1 MVREGK
7 MLMYRKQHIV
17 LIQICK
23 PSLITEKYS
32 DRYPYPPIGLMYL
45 EGILRMNGY
54 EVTIIDFYLE
64 RLKKKDFI
72 VKLRKLSK
80 PLLFGL
86 SSYTDSIE
94 QAYRVAN
101 TIKEIYPDVPIL
113 LGGTHVSFMYNDVM
127 RECRSIDFACVG
139 EGEGLIVELLEY
151 LQNGRPLLSEINNLV
166 YRDETGRVIVN
177 KKRGYVTALDIFPLL
192 DYSKNYIDIMKET
205 DGLVFISSRGCPG
218 NCIFCASRAFS
229 GPKYR
234 YHSAEWIISL
244 IYYYKQKIGFHV
256 FGPLDDTFTVNKS
269 RLEKFVNYLEKFKI
283 GIPWACKSRVDVL
296 NEEIVGL
303 LKRGNCLSVHIGVES
318 GDSQVLKDIKKNITL
333 EQVMNSLRLLVKN
346 GIRAECSFIIGHPTD
361 TLESIEKTI
370 ILASKLDNTNFSLSV
385 VGICTPFP
393 GTTIWN
399 NAEEYKIDI
408 HTYNWKSY
416 DLGTPIFSTENFTL
430 DDLKRAYFYFN
441 YESRVSPDKLPNLS
455 GSNLEEYKEKVEQF
469 VNDLILLK
477 EDCNKVL
484 SS

>member
-1 MVREGK
+1 
-7 MLMYRKQHIV
+7 
-17 LIQICK
+17 
-23 PSLITEKYS
+23 
-32 DRYPYPPIGLMYL
+32 
-45 EGILRMNGY
+45 
-54 EVTIIDFYLE
+54 
-64 RLKKKDFI
+64 
-72 VKLRKLSK
+72 
-80 PLLFGL
+80 
-86 SSYTDSIE
+86 
-94 QAYRVAN
+94 
-101 TIKEIYPDVPIL
+101 
-113 LGGTHVSFMYNDVM
+113 
-127 RECRSIDFACVG
+127 
-139 EGEGLIVELLEY
+139 
-151 LQNGRPLLSEINNLV
+151 
-166 YRDETGRVIVN
+166 
-177 KKRGYVTALDIFPLL
+177 
-192 DYSKNYIDIMKET
+192 
-205 DGLVFISSRGCPG
+205 
-218 NCIFCASRAFS
+218 
-229 GPKYR
+229 
-234 YHSAEWIISL
+234 
-244 IYYYKQKIGFHV
+244 
-256 FGPLDDTFTVNKS
+256 
-269 RLEKFVNYLEKFKI
+269 
-283 GIPWACKSRVDVL
+283 
-296 NEEIVGL
+296 
-303 LKRGNCLSVHIGVES
+303 
-318 GDSQVLKDIKKNITL
+318 
-333 EQVMNSLRLLVKN
+333 MNSLSLLVKN